1 MHYSHG
7 DPYFYTLFVMC
18 IVLTLLGFLV
28 IYSFCFVWVMK
39 VTLQFTV
46 QIDENRR
53 GEQNRSSFV
62 LPILKKMRLLK
73 LTHYN

>member
-39 VTLQFTV
+39 VTLHFTV
-46 QIDENRR
+46 KINENRS
-53 GEQNRSSFV
+53 GEQNRSSWNFFY
-62 LPILKKMRLLK
+62 LKARLFK
-73 LTHYN
+73 LAHY

>member
-39 VTLQFTV
+39 VTPIYSSNQR
-46 QIDENRR
+46 ESK
-53 GEQNRSSFV
+53 RS
-62 LPILKKMRLLK
+62 
-73 LTHYN
+73 TE

>member
-46 QIDENRR
+46 QINENRR
-53 GEQNRSSFV
+53 GEHLRTSYIS
-62 LPILKKMRLLK
+62 MRGYLS
-73 LTHYN
+73 